1 MEAKD
6 YIAAIRTYGLTQV
19 QISQKTGIPQ
29 STISKI
35 ERGDV
40 QDVMS
45 RNYRALQ
52 ALLAELADQPDANG
66 VDSQPQNCGQLM
78 ASLRP
83 LREALARRNAEGKP
97 TQETRP

>member
-66 VDSQPQNCGQLM
+66 VDSQTQPQGQG
-78 ASLRP
+78 A
-83 LREALARRNAEGKP
+83 
-97 TQETRP
+97 

>member
-1 MEAKD
+1 MEPKE

-19 QISQKTGIPQ
+19 QIAQKTGIPQ

-52 ALLAELADQPDANG
+52 TLL
-66 VDSQPQNCGQLM
+66 GQL
-78 ASLRP
+78 ATP
-83 LREALARRNAEGKP
+83 QATTTAQEG
-97 TQETRP
+97 QGA

>member
-6 YIAAIRTYGLTQV
+6 YIAAIRAYGLTQV

-40 QDVMS
+40 NDVMS

-52 ALLAELADQPDANG
+52 SLLCELRGPQQEAQGACCHGSSVSAGTPSVFHNEIEG
-66 VDSQPQNCGQLM
+66 V
-78 ASLRP
+78 
-83 LREALARRNAEGKP
+83 
-97 TQETRP
+97 

>member
-6 YIAAIRTYGLTQV
+6 YIAAIRAYGLTQV

-40 QDVMS
+40 NDVMS
-45 RNYRALQ
+45 RNYRAMQ
-52 ALLAELADQPDANG
+52 ALLAELEQKPSNATQGVSLTYDDIYEPKAKEGAN
-66 VDSQPQNCGQLM
+66 V
-78 ASLRP
+78 
-83 LREALARRNAEGKP
+83 
-97 TQETRP
+97 

>member
-6 YIAAIRTYGLTQV
+6 YIAAIRIYGLTQV

-52 ALLAELADQPDANG
+52 ALLAELKGPQQALQAQGQG
-66 VDSQPQNCGQLM
+66 V
-78 ASLRP
+78 
-83 LREALARRNAEGKP
+83 
-97 TQETRP
+97 

>member
-35 ERGDV
+35 ERGYV

-52 ALLAELADQPDANG
+52 TLLTDLASPPKAEQGA
-66 VDSQPQNCGQLM
+66 
-78 ASLRP
+78 
-83 LREALARRNAEGKP
+83 
-97 TQETRP
+97 

>member
-6 YIAAIRTYGLTQV
+6 YIEAIRTYGLTQV

-52 ALLAELADQPDANG
+52 TLLGELA
-66 VDSQPQNCGQLM
+66 SPQQ
-78 ASLRP
+78 AVQ
-83 LREALARRNAEGKP
+83 AEG
-97 TQETRP
+97 QGV